1 MKTPRSNTSIS
12 RRNFLRGAGVALAL
26 PWMESLP
33 LSASESVAQS
43 ASKVSNSPPVRFGCI
58 YFSNGVE
65 PAHWWAKNEGNGT
78 EIGQGLTPIAPYLN
92 DLNFIRGLY
101 NEQAV
106 LHKSAHLGRVP
117 NLLSGAWVSTE
128 QSDLRVGKTMDQVL
142 AQQIGQQT
150 QIPSLILGIEPT
162 ELRLE
167 DGLSMLYGS
176 CISWTSDTK
185 PAMKEIYPA
194 RVFDQLVGDGRDRR
208 WDRSILDEVLTDAK
222 GLKRKVGRYDQEKLD
237 DYLDSIRDVEKR
249 IEHANREQRLE
260 GWRPSLTEP
269 NMERPAEQLPQNI
282 PDHMK
287 LMMDLIVLAFQM
299 DKTRIATCMLNNDLS
314 QMNFGFLEGVQG
326 SLHLDLTHNGKDPEL
341 EAMYLRTNQ
350 FHTQQFAYL
359 LERMKNIDEGG
370 SSLLDNSMIMFCSN
384 LFDGDKHQADHMPIL
399 LAGQAGGKLKTG
411 RILDYKDSGDP
422 NRRACSLYLSV
433 MDRMGVSLPQF
444 GDTTRRL
451 ANI

>member
-1 MKTPRSNTSIS
+1 MNTRRSSASIS
-12 RRNFLRGAGVALAL
+12 RRSFLRGAGVALAL

-33 LSASESVAQS
+33 LRANETVAQATS
-43 ASKVSNSPPVRFGCI
+43 AVMDGPPVRFGCI

-65 PAHWWAKNEGNGT
+65 PIHWWAKNEGNGT
-78 EIGQGLTPIAPYLN
+78 EIGQGLKPIAPYLK

-142 AQQIGQQT
+142 AQQIGGQT

-222 GLKRKVGRYDQEKLD
+222 GLKRRVGRYDQEKLD

-269 NMERPAEQLPQNI
+269 NMARPADPLPQNI

-384 LFDGDKHQADHMPIL
+384 LFDGDKHEADHMPIL
-399 LAGQAGGKLKTG
+399 LAGQAGGNLKTG
-411 RILDYKDSGDP
+411 RILDYMDSGDA
-422 NRRACSLYLSV
+422 NRRACSLYLSI
-433 MDRMGVSLPQF
+433 MDRMGVKLPQF

>member
-1 MKTPRSNTSIS
+1 MKASRLGQNIS
-12 RRNFLRGAGVALAL
+12 RRSFLRGAGVALTL
-26 PWMESLP
+26 PWLESLP
-33 LSASESVAQS
+33 LVANESVGHT
-43 ASKVSNSPPVRFGCI
+43 ASKVPEGPPVRFGCI

-65 PAHWWAKNEGNGT
+65 PVHWWAKEGPGGK
-78 EIGQGLTPIAPYLN
+78 EIGQGLKPIAPYLD

-142 AQQIGQQT
+142 SQEIGSQT

-222 GLKRKVGRYDQEKLD
+222 GLKR
-237 DYLDSIRDVEKR
+237 
-249 IEHANREQRLE
+249 
-260 GWRPSLTEP
+260 
-269 NMERPAEQLPQNI
+269 
-282 PDHMK
+282 
-287 LMMDLIVLAFQM
+287 
-299 DKTRIATCMLNNDLS
+299 LS
-314 QMNFGFLEGVQG
+314 G
-326 SLHLDLTHNGKDPEL
+326 LHSRCRK
-341 EAMYLRTNQ
+341 
-350 FHTQQFAYL
+350 
-359 LERMKNIDEGG
+359 
-370 SSLLDNSMIMFCSN
+370 
-384 LFDGDKHQADHMPIL
+384 AD
-399 LAGQAGGKLKTG
+399 
-411 RILDYKDSGDP
+411 
-422 NRRACSLYLSV
+422 
-433 MDRMGVSLPQF
+433 
-444 GDTTRRL
+444 
-451 ANI
+451 